1 MVADNTPQPQS
12 LEEQWTEF
20 QALVLTPTAPLAQRH
35 AMRVA
40 FFTGAQ
46 SALLAMT
53 IATKHLSPD
62 EGRQYMTLLQLE
74 LAAFAASM
82 KAGGR

>member
-20 QALVLTPTAPLAQRH
+20 MALMLAPTAPLAQRH

-40 FFTGAQ
+40 FLSGAQ
-46 SALLAMT
+46 SALVSMT
-53 IATKHLSPD
+53 VATKHLSPD
-62 EGRQYMTLLQLE
+62 EGRQYLTLLHLE

-82 KAGGR
+82 KSGGR